1 MRMIQEDVGVQHI
14 KQIIIPEKMKSNIT
28 KVNRKKNSL
37 IIELE

>member
-1 MRMIQEDVGVQHI
+1 M
-14 KQIIIPEKMKSNIT
+14 EKELKSNTT